1 MCLICIE
8 YQKQKMTIREAWSAY
23 GEMAAGMEPKH
34 ADEVREMLKEAEAKE
49 KEEQQKNSN
58 P

>member
-8 YQKQKMTIREAWSAY
+8 FDKQKMSIREAWRAY
-23 GEMAAGMEPKH
+23 GEMAPGMEPKH
-34 ADEVREMLKEAEAKE
+34 AKEVREMLEDAEAKE
-49 KEEQQKNSN
+49 QEQEEETVT